1 MIVEIARFVLK
12 GANPFLEKLGKNS
25 LTIYGM
31 HYCVLAVV
39 FQVFQH
45 FTKNIS
51 GGQNVTCCS

>member
-51 GGQNVTCCS
+51 GGAKCYLL